1 MHEHPFELTGI
12 EVTPAIPDAPLIA
25 EDLLAQAQQWIA
37 DGADPDDVA
46 DLIDLADRL
55 LEQ

>member
-25 EDLLAQAQQWIA
+25 EDLLAQAEQSIA
-37 DGADPDDVA
+37 DGAEPDDVA

>member
-1 MHEHPFELTGI
+1 MHEHTFELTGI
-12 EVTPAIPDAPLIA
+12 EVTTAIPDAPLIA
-25 EDLLAQAQQWIA
+25 EDLLAQAEQSIA
-37 DGADPDDVA
+37 DGADLDDVA